1 MRPIIMPNATKVLIM
16 AVALILPFADFAEA
30 RDRNGEGHF
39 VRRHHERP
47 QHDRPQHNRQ
57 EAISGISADH
67 HHRRNRNVR
76 LSGRSAE
83 RRHVERDYVRDRRP
97 NRQIVVREYRRNDS
111 NYWEPAYGGDG
122 FPSKTRGG
130 TYFGGL
136 SAWTDPGNGIYFRS
150 ERDAYG
156 YYPGNTDQDYR
167 NPRPKIITV
176 NPSTSGRAC
185 SWESG
190 VCVIRR

>member
-1 MRPIIMPNATKVLIM
+1 MRPNIMPNATKVLV
-16 AVALILPFADFAEA
+16 AVFALILSFASFAEA

-39 VRRHHERP
+39 IRRHHERP
-47 QHDRPQHNRQ
+47 QHDRQ
-57 EAISGISADH
+57 EAISGINADS

-76 LSGRSAE
+76 LSGRNAE
-83 RRHVERDYVRDRRP
+83 RWHVERRYVHDRRP
-97 NRQIVVREYRRNDS
+97 NRRIVVRDHRGNDG

-122 FPSKTRGG
+122 FPSKTTGG

-136 SAWTDPGNGIYFRS
+136 SAWTDPGNGTYFRS
-150 ERDAYG
+150 ERDDYG
-156 YYPGNTDQDYR
+156 YYPGDTDKDYR
-167 NPRPKIITV
+167 SPRAKIIRV
-176 NPSTSGRAC
+176 NPSTVGRAC